1 MKEALIDLS
10 VLIVFFNRPQT
21 LKKVFE
27 RVQEARPARLF
38 LYQDGPRE
46 NRPDDIENV
55 RKCREIVA
63 GVDWQCEVHTLY
75 QEKNQGVDPSGYL
88 ADTWAFSLTDKCLV
102 LEDDVVPCLS
112 FFPFVKKMLDEYEN
126 DERIMLISG
135 MNHQEQTPVDS
146 DYFFSKMTITWGWA
160 TWRRVVEKWD
170 GEYSFLKDENK
181 VNRLKKYIKDNKLV
195 KNTVKLMQKHAES
208 GVAHFE
214 TVLIANQYFHDGL
227 SIVPSKNMCVNI
239 GVTDDASHFANDIR
253 FVQRG
258 LRKVFR
264 MKTYELNCDEIRAPK
279 EVEDYKKYKK
289 TVYYVNGWNRPVL
302 RALRFTEVCLKK
314 IFHGRFKEVFN
325 DIKIRLKK

>member
-27 RVQEARPARLF
+27 RVKEARPARLF

-55 RKCREIVA
+55 KKCREIVA
-63 GVDWQCEVHTLY
+63 DVDWQCEVHTLY

-135 MNHQEQTPVDS
+135 MNLQEKTPVNS
-146 DYFFSKMTITWGWA
+146 DYFFSKMTITMAWA
-160 TWRRVVEKWD
+160 SWRRVVEKWD

-239 GVTDDASHFANDIR
+239 GAVPDSSHSASELKY
-253 FVQRG
+253 VQRG
-258 LRKVFR
+258 YKRIFT

-279 EVEDYKKYKK
+279 EVKDYKKYKK
-289 TVYYVNGWNRPVL
+289 TVYYVHGWNRPVL
-302 RALRFTEVCLKK
+302 RALRFAEVCLKK
-314 IFHGRFKEVFN
+314 IFTGKAKEAFADIGSKFK
-325 DIKIRLKK
+325 K